1 MALSMVKLKNR
12 SSTLSDL
19 YEMLELD
26 GDPNHPGINKVTEHL
41 TSLPEDILA
50 LSVALRE
57 LRQARPYSY
66 HFTLDSKIVLD
77 ALRSD
82 HKEKANEI
90 RDYYSKKI
98 MLWKLKGVNL
108 SSYRTDLNT
117 FIHNSSRE
125 YPKSHMGIAYWLPEF
140 HEYDIQLDE
149 IRMSSRPLDVEK
161 VSHIPVAI
169 AENLTPIK
177 KIKRNKKNIKMV
189 QYWFRNDRE
198 VAEVINLETN
208 NPLIHMWDKL
218 FDAAVINKDTI
229 NIYGVRDT
237 RKRQEDFSYAT
248 INSGW
253 TIVD

>member
-1 MALSMVKLKNR
+1 MLFR
-12 SSTLSDL
+12 S
-19 YEMLELD
+19 
-26 GDPNHPGINKVTEHL
+26 
-41 TSLPEDILA
+41 
-50 LSVALRE
+50 
-57 LRQARPYSY
+57 
-66 HFTLDSKIVLD
+66 
-77 ALRSD
+77 
-82 HKEKANEI
+82 ANEI

-177 KIKRNKKNIKMV
+177 KIKRNKKRII
-189 QYWFRNDRE
+189 F
-198 VAEVINLETN
+198 L
-208 NPLIHMWDKL
+208 PKL
-218 FDAAVINKDTI
+218 FFQNGIMKKIISHLKNGKI
-229 NIYGVRDT
+229 MK
-237 RKRQEDFSYAT
+237 RKSRK
-248 INSGW
+248 NLM
-253 TIVD
+253 